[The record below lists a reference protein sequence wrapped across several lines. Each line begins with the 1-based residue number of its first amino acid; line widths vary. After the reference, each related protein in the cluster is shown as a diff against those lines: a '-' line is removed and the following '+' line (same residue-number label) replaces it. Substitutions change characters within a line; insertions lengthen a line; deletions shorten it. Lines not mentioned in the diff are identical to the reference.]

1 MKKHLVL
8 YKKLS
13 PTLMARLQEQAQVTL
28 IETLDAAGLNALR
41 QALPSAD
48 GLLGASLRL
57 DAELLDLAPRLRAVA
72 SVSVGV
78 DNYDIDYLT
87 QRRILLSNTPDVL
100 TETTADTG
108 FALIL
113 AAARR
118 VVELANLVRAGQW
131 QRNIGP
137 AHFGTDVHGKT
148 LGIIGMGRIGEALAQ
163 RGHFGFGMPL
173 IYHSTRPKP
182 AVEQRFNAQYRSLE
196 QLLEEADFICLTL
209 PLTERTQGLIGARE
223 FALMRPESIFI
234 NISRGKV
241 VDEAALIEALQ
252 QRRIRGAG
260 LDVFEREPLDHDSP
274 LLQMPNVV
282 ATAHRLGHPRNPRSH
297 GPLRSGQPPGGPGRP
312 APTEPGQ
319 PRGVDQPAP
328 LTASL
333 RSAPEERPIAGNAHV
348 GAGLPAKAATRAAQG
363 SRACPPASRL
373 LRRKAYRRWGFQVGK
388 GYRASSNWSRRGKTR
403 GWSSARCCRRWR

>member
-28 IETLDAAGLNALR
+28 IETLDVAGLNALR

-87 QRRILLSNTPDVL
+87 RRRILLSNTPDVL

-113 AAARR
+113 ATARR

-163 RGHFGFGMPL
+163 RGHFGFGMPV

-209 PLTERTQGLIGARE
+209 PLTERTKGLIGARE

-260 LDVFEREPLDHDSP
+260 LDVFEREPLDHTSP
-274 LLQMPNVV
+274 LLQLPNVV
-282 ATAHRLGHPRNPRSH
+282 ATPHIG
-297 GPLRSGQPPGGPGRP
+297 
-312 APTEPGQ
+312 
-319 PRGVDQPAP
+319 
-328 LTASL
+328 
-333 RSAPEERPIAGNAHV
+333 SATHE
-348 GAGLPAKAATRAAQG
+348 TREAM
-363 SRACPPASRL
+363 
-373 LRRKAYRRWGFQVGK
+373 
-388 GYRASSNWSRRGKTR
+388 
-403 GWSSARCCRRWR
+403 ARCAVDNLLAALAGQRPPNLVNPAAWTGPHP